1 MDKPKKLIRFKK
13 KSSIRLECEID
24 LNQLFEAEKE
34 RGRFEHKW
42 NEFLS
47 SNPYNSKIYSKK
59 KNYLSYTSE
68 QLIPRKKDKRPPVL
82 FVFGNPAGQS
92 IINSMFFSFN
102 TELNRF
108 RKNQILNL
116 KYTSPYRIGLSVFI
130 TMPSAPGGRW
140 GGVAGVQRLIGLL
153 VAYRH

>member
-24 LNQLFEAEKE
+24 LDQLFETEKE

-47 SNPYNSKIYSKK
+47 SNPYNSKIYAKK

-68 QLIPRKKDKRPPVL
+68 QLIPRKKDNRPP
-82 FVFGNPAGQS
+82 
-92 IINSMFFSFN
+92 M
-102 TELNRF
+102 
-108 RKNQILNL
+108 
-116 KYTSPYRIGLSVFI
+116 
-130 TMPSAPGGRW
+130 
-140 GGVAGVQRLIGLL
+140 LL
-153 VAYRH
+153 VF